1 MSESI
6 VQSSVDLI
14 DHDLVVGRRSNGR
27 NIYSKAAKQRLVEA
41 CLRPGVSVA
50 RLALQNGLNA
60 NLLRRWVTLHLRKPG
75 AMPIPSAGFIPVAP
89 LPRRETTALI
99 EIEVGGATVRLRGPV
114 DPAQLRQVLDCLT
127 RS

>member
-1 MSESI
+1 MSESM
-6 VQSSVDLI
+6 VQSSVDLV

-75 AMPIPSAGFIPVAP
+75 AMPVPSAGFIPVAP
-89 LPRRETTALI
+89 LPRREATI
-99 EIEVGGATVRLRGPV
+99 EIEVGGATIRLQGPV
-114 DPAQLRQVLDCLT
+114 EGAQLRLVLDCL
-127 RS
+127 RHP